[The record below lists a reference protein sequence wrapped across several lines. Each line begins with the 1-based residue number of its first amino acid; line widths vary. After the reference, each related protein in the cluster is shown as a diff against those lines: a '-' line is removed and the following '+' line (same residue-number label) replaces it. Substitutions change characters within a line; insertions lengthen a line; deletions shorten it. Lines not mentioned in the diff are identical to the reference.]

1 MAFRSDTAAATLSSV
16 LDELARTWER
26 LSPELQ
32 GTLDAL
38 IRTHG
43 PQIANPAYDR
53 FNVLSRIT
61 ALLDALWQLQARL
74 PAQAVRILQAG
85 QAAGASF
92 RGITAVPDAV
102 RAELLQKMRPLA
114 DFRVIG
120 DPRRAAAEVD
130 ELVMSHQDR
139 LRTEAGAD
147 GRASERDQWQAH
159 HAALAV
165 GGDPADYLRKVEALL
180 GGYPAVRQ
188 LLEANKLWAPGP
200 TLRGFESTGT
210 PKGPAEPSVDRSF
223 IGAPAAALPAAEEV
237 TRHANVSFPG
247 QVLVTQDNVPLIVH
261 IAGQHAAWASGTA
274 DQSRMALQLS
284 DLTVFLHAD
293 GFLVNAG
300 IGGVA
305 DPANPAIR
313 TVKVERQR
321 DCEPLVF
328 FLKPESLGQ
337 KTISLDFRQ
346 FGVSIFTSS
355 FTAEVV
361 SEEAGIHKLAGAVLP
376 EIELSSPVRG
386 PAAVPPELE
395 LRIILSED
403 RKTLSYILHAPV
415 TGEYNFQPVGKVTLE
430 NDPLNVMQPSF
441 DKLNTWA
448 KRSVTTRSPAET
460 EQVKRQLERMGQDLY
475 EQLFRETPFKT
486 EIYPVIREKY
496 GGKGLLIKSN
506 DLWFPWEMLRPY
518 HDVDG
523 VPVYDDPPL
532 CERFQVS
539 RWFEGRAAPDQV
551 LMKQGVWIVPPD
563 NLQAAQVESDYF
575 VELNRLQWQVALNG
589 PLGTTFDVEDRFSAG
604 ETQLFHFACHGN
616 FSATSPD
623 DSKLKLADDNLTPS
637 SLSGRRGGG
646 LRRARPLVFLNACHS
661 GRVGA
666 GLTYLGGWAEAFYT
680 AGVSAFIGSL
690 WEINDALAAQF
701 ARAFYDRLW
710 GLDDFAG
717 KAQPLGQAFFE
728 ARQVI
733 RDADPAN
740 PTWLA
745 YVLYGDPYGQV
756 ILGDAVPA

>member
-26 LSPELQ
+26 ISPELQ

-43 PQIANPAYDR
+43 PQIADRANDRFNDR

-61 ALLDALWQLQARL
+61 ALLDALWQIQARL

-85 QAAGASF
+85 QASETGF
-92 RGITAVPDAV
+92 RGITAVPDAA
-102 RAELLQKMRPLA
+102 REELLKKMVPIA
-114 DFRVIG
+114 DFRVFD
-120 DPRRAAAEVD
+120 DPRRTAAAVD
-130 ELVMSHQDR
+130 GLVSQHQDR
-139 LRTEAGAD
+139 LRTEAGA
-147 GRASERDQWQAH
+147 GGQASEHDRWQAY
-159 HAALAV
+159 HAALLA

-188 LLEANKLWAPGP
+188 LLEANKLWVPGP
-200 TLRGFESTGT
+200 TLRRFENTGT
-210 PKGPAEPSVDRSF
+210 PEGPAETSYDLGV
-223 IGAPAAALPAAEEV
+223 GETTAVEEV

-261 IAGQHAAWASGTA
+261 VAAQHAAWAGGTA
-274 DQSRMALQLS
+274 DQTQMALKSS
-284 DLTVFLHAD
+284 DLTIFVHAD
-293 GFLVNAG
+293 GFLINTS
-300 IGGVA
+300 IGGIA
-305 DPANPAIR
+305 DPANPAVR
-313 TVKVERQR
+313 TVKVERER

-328 FLKPESLGQ
+328 FLKPESVGQ
-337 KTISLDFRQ
+337 KTLSLDFRQ
-346 FGVSIFTSS
+346 FGVSIFTCS

-361 SEEAGIHKLAGAVLP
+361 SEEAGIHKLSNAEMP
-376 EIELSSPVRG
+376 EIELASPVRG
-386 PAAVPPELE
+386 EKAEPPELE
-395 LRIILSED
+395 LRIILSDD
-403 RKTLSYILHAPV
+403 RKTLTYILHAPV
-415 TGEYNFQPVGKVTLE
+415 TGEYNFRPVGQVTLE

-448 KRSVTTRSPAET
+448 RRSVTTRSPAET
-460 EQVKRQLERMGQDLY
+460 EQAKRQLERMGQDLY

-486 EIYPVIREKY
+486 EIYPAIREKY
-496 GGKGLLIKSN
+496 QGKGLLIKSN

-551 LMKQGVWIVPPD
+551 LMTQGVWIVPPD
-563 NLQAAQVESDYF
+563 NLQAAQAESDYF

-589 PLGTTFDVEDRFSAG
+589 PLGTTFDVEDKFSAG

-690 WEINDALAAQF
+690 WEINDVLAAQF

-710 GLDDFAG
+710 GLGDFAG
-717 KAQPLGQAFFE
+717 KAQPLGRAFCE

-756 ILGDAVPA
+756 LLG

>member
-1 MAFRSDTAAATLSSV
+1 MAFRSDTAVATLSSV
-16 LDELARTWER
+16 LDELARTWEGI
-26 LSPELQ
+26 SPELQ

-43 PQIANPAYDR
+43 PQIGDYRSYDR
-53 FNVLSRIT
+53 HNVVARIT

-85 QAAGASF
+85 QSAGASF
-92 RGITAVPDAV
+92 LGITVVSDAA
-102 RAELLQKMRPLA
+102 REELLQKMDSLV
-114 DFRVIG
+114 DFRVFD
-120 DPRRAAAEVD
+120 DPRHTAAVVD
-130 ELVMSHQDR
+130 DLVSQHQDR
-139 LRTEAGAD
+139 LRTETVSAGQM
-147 GRASERDQWQAH
+147 SERDQWQAY
-159 HAALAV
+159 HAALAA

-180 GGYPAVRQ
+180 DGYPAVRQ
-188 LLEANKLWAPGP
+188 LIEAHKLWTPAQ
-200 TLRGFESTGT
+200 TMRGFT
-210 PKGPAEPSVDRSF
+210 GPATPTSAAQPAPDRGLGEAASA
-223 IGAPAAALPAAEEV
+223 APPAEEV

-261 IAGQHAAWASGTA
+261 VAAQHAAWASGTA
-274 DQSRMALQLS
+274 DQTRMALQLS
-284 DLTVFLHAD
+284 DLTVFVHTD
-293 GFLVNAG
+293 GFAINAG

-305 DPANPAIR
+305 DPTNPAVR
-313 TVKVERQR
+313 TVKVERER

-328 FLKPESLGQ
+328 FLKPESLGV
-337 KTISLDFRQ
+337 KTVSLDFRQ

-361 SEEAGIHKLAGAVLP
+361 SEEAGIHKATGATLP
-376 EIELSSPVRG
+376 EIELASPVRG
-386 PAAVPPELE
+386 SDVAPPELE
-395 LRIILSED
+395 LRVILSDD
-403 RKTLSYILHAPV
+403 RRTLSYILHAPV
-415 TGEYNFQPVGKVTLE
+415 SGEYNFQPVGKVTLE
-430 NDPLNVMQPSF
+430 NDPLSVMQPSF

-448 KRSVTTRSPAET
+448 KRSVETRSAAET
-460 EQVKRQLERMGQDLY
+460 EQAKRQIERMGQDLY
-475 EQLFRETPFKT
+475 EQLFRDTPFMT
-486 EIYPVIREKY
+486 DIYPAIREKY
-496 GGKGLLIKSN
+496 AGKGLLIKSN

-523 VPVYDDPPL
+523 NAVYDDPPL

-539 RWFEGRAAPDQV
+539 RWFEGRPAPDQV

-563 NLQAAQVESDYF
+563 NLQAAQTESDYF

-589 PLGTTFDVEDRFSAG
+589 PLGTTLDVEDRFSAG

-637 SLSGRRGGG
+637 SLSGPRGGG

-701 ARAFYDRLW
+701 AKAFYDRLW
-710 GLDDFAG
+710 GLGDFAG
-717 KAQPLGQAFFE
+717 KAQPLGQAFHE
-728 ARQVI
+728 ARAVI

-756 ILGDAVPA
+756 ILGDG

>member
-26 LSPELQ
+26 ISPELQ

-43 PQIANPAYDR
+43 PQIADRAYDR

-85 QAAGASF
+85 QAAETSF
-92 RGITAVPDAV
+92 RGITAVPDTV
-102 RAELLQKMRPLA
+102 RAELLQKMVPIA
-114 DFRVIG
+114 DFRVFD

-130 ELVMSHQDR
+130 ELVRHHQDR
-139 LRTEAGAD
+139 LRTEAGAN
-147 GRASERDQWQAH
+147 GQASEHAQWQAC
-159 HAALAV
+159 HAALVA
-165 GGDPADYLRKVEALL
+165 GGAPADYLRKVEALL
-180 GGYPAVRQ
+180 GEYPAVRQ
-188 LLEANKLWAPGP
+188 LIEAHKLWTPGP

-210 PKGPAEPSVDRSF
+210 PKGPAEPSFDR
-223 IGAPAAALPAAEEV
+223 GVAEAPAAAAPDVEEV

-274 DQSRMALQLS
+274 DQTRMSLQLS
-284 DLTVFLHAD
+284 DLTVFLHAV
-293 GFLVNAG
+293 GFAVNTG

-305 DPANPAIR
+305 DPTNPAVR
-313 TVKVERQR
+313 TVKVERER

-328 FLKPESLGQ
+328 FLKPESVGQ

-346 FGVSIFTSS
+346 FGVSIFTCS

-361 SEEAGIHKLAGAVLP
+361 SEEAGIHKLIGAALP
-376 EIELSSPVRG
+376 EIELASPVRG
-386 PAAVPPELE
+386 EKAEPPELE
-395 LRIILSED
+395 LRIILSDD
-403 RKTLSYILHAPV
+403 RKTLTYILHAPV
-415 TGEYNFQPVGKVTLE
+415 TGEYNFRPVGKVTLA
-430 NDPLNVMQPSF
+430 NDPLNVMQPF
-441 DKLNTWA
+441 FEDLNTWA
-448 KRSVTTRSPAET
+448 KRSIKNRSEAET
-460 EQVKRQLERMGQDLY
+460 KQAKRELERMGQDLY
-475 EQLFRETPFKT
+475 EQLFRDTPFKT
-486 EIYPVIREKY
+486 EVYPAIREKY
-496 GGKGLLIKSN
+496 EGKGLLIKSN

-518 HDVDG
+518 HDVGG
-523 VPVYDDPPL
+523 VPVYDDSPL

-551 LMKQGVWIVPPD
+551 LMQQGVWIVPPD
-563 NLQAAQVESDYF
+563 NLAAAKQESDYF

-589 PLGTTFDVEDRFSAG
+589 PLGTTVDVEDKFSAG

-616 FSATSPD
+616 FSATNPD

-666 GLTYLGGWAEAFYT
+666 GLTYLGGWAQAFYD

-690 WEINDALAAQF
+690 WEINDVLAAQF
-701 ARAFYDRLW
+701 AQSFYDRLW
-710 GLDDFAG
+710 GLDEFAG
-717 KAQPLGQAFFE
+717 KAQPLGQAFHE
-728 ARQVI
+728 ARLVI

-756 ILGDAVPA
+756 LLGDGA

>member
-16 LDELARTWER
+16 LDELGRTQAGI
-26 LSPELQ
+26 SPELQ
-32 GTLDAL
+32 QTLGAL

-43 PQIANPAYDR
+43 PQIADRTYDR

-61 ALLDALWQLQARL
+61 ALLDALWQIQSRL

-85 QAAGASF
+85 QASETSF

-102 RAELLQKMRPLA
+102 REELLQKMSRMA
-114 DFRVIG
+114 DFRVF
-120 DPRRAAAEVD
+120 DDSRRTAAAVD
-130 ELVMSHQDR
+130 GLVSQHQDR
-139 LRTEAGAD
+139 LRTAAGA
-147 GRASERDQWQAH
+147 GGQTSEHDQWQAY
-159 HAALAV
+159 HAALVA

-188 LLEANKLWAPGP
+188 LIEAHKQWTAAP
-200 TLRGFESTGT
+200 TMRGFTDPGT
-210 PKGPAEPSVDRSF
+210 PKGPPAPSPDRG
-223 IGAPAAALPAAEEV
+223 IVEAPAAAPAAEEV

-261 IAGQHAAWASGTA
+261 VAAQHAAWASGTA
-274 DQSRMALQLS
+274 DQTRMALQLS
-284 DLTVFLHAD
+284 DLTVFVHTD
-293 GFLVNAG
+293 GFAINAG

-305 DPANPAIR
+305 DPVNPAVR
-313 TVKVERQR
+313 TVKVERER

-328 FLKPESLGQ
+328 FLKPESLGV
-337 KTISLDFRQ
+337 KTLSLDFRQ
-346 FGVSIFTSS
+346 FGVSIFTTS
-355 FTAEVV
+355 FSAEVV
-361 SEEAGIHKLAGAVLP
+361 SEEAGIHKATGATLP
-376 EIELSSPVRG
+376 EIELASPVRG
-386 PAAVPPELE
+386 SDVAPPELE
-395 LRIILSED
+395 LRIILSDD

-415 TGEYNFQPVGKVTLE
+415 SGEYNFQPVGKVTLE

-448 KRSVTTRSPAET
+448 RSSVTTRSPAET
-460 EQVKRQLERMGQDLY
+460 AQAKRQLENMGQDLY
-475 EQLFRETPFKT
+475 EQLFRDTPFKT
-486 EIYPVIREKY
+486 EIYPAIREKY
-496 GGKGLLIKSN
+496 AGKGLLIKSN

-563 NLQAAQVESDYF
+563 NLQAAQQESDYF
-575 VELNRLQWQVALNG
+575 AELNRLQWQVALNG
-589 PLGTTFDVEDRFSAG
+589 PLGTTSDVEDKFSAG
-604 ETQLFHFACHGN
+604 QTQLFHFACHGN

-623 DSKLKLADDNLTPS
+623 DSKLKLADDSLTPS
-637 SLSGRRGGG
+637 SLSGPRGGG

-701 ARAFYDRLW
+701 AKAFYDRLW
-710 GLDDFAG
+710 GLGDFAG
-717 KAQPLGQAFFE
+717 KPQPLGQAFHE
-728 ARQVI
+728 ARMAI

-756 ILGDAVPA
+756 LLG